1 MGRMSET
8 RLLLYVNMLAASALD
23 LAVAIAL
30 VRTGAGREPAVTAAV
45 VVLLPLL
52 LTPTVLLHR
61 RVVRAAS

>member
-1 MGRMSET
+1 MGCMSQT

-30 VRTGAGREPAVTAAV
+30 VRTGAEREPAVTAAV
-45 VVLLPLL
+45 LVLLPLL

-61 RVVRAAS
+61 RVVQATS